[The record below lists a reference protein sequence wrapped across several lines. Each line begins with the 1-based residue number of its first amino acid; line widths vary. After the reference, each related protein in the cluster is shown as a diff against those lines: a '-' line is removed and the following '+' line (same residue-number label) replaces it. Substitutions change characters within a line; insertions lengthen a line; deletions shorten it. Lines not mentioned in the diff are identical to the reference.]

1 MKLFHPFMPSRVKVE
16 EVKIEID
23 DSESEVSKRRRPTLI
38 AVRHELKDEL
48 GDEAGRAGSLT
59 PNIDDDDDD
68 DDDESDFEED
78 ADHVSNAAI
87 HGSDCSHSDCQT
99 PVMESDFEDLGCS
112 SCSSCSSFFRN
123 LPGDASSS
131 GPLPEPSAAPAS
143 LGPKP
148 PSCITTTS
156 SSGPS
161 AEAAS
166 LGPKQPRCPPP
177 PRFFPHL
184 VQELV
189 PHKPKPETL
198 CLFSKFPGP
207 PPPQVSG
214 LRPKPPDCPPPPW
227 RLRSANAEDVPPRTI
242 PPPPRKP
249 QGRWYDSNKAKR
261 DAMTKKDRTQSRR
274 QRREKAALRSAA
286 AACALVDTD
295 I

>member
-38 AVRHELKDEL
+38 AVRKELKDEL

-78 ADHVSNAAI
+78 ADHLSSAAI
-87 HGSDCSHSDCQT
+87 HGSDCQT
-99 PVMESDFEDLGCS
+99 PLMESDFEDLDHVS

-148 PSCITTTS
+148 PS
-156 SSGPS
+156 
-161 AEAAS
+161 
-166 LGPKQPRCPPP
+166 CPPP

-242 PPPPRKP
+242 PPPPRNP